1 MRFRYSL
8 ASTLLVLIPGL
19 VGSAAAVAQEV
30 LPPEQAFPYTIE
42 ASSDQLLLNFDVQD
56 GYYLYR
62 ERFAFASQT
71 GAVTLG
77 APILPIGE
85 IHEDEFFGV
94 VETYRGQFQ
103 VRIPYRRSTEVD
115 EMDFQL
121 TAQGCADI
129 GLCYPPQR
137 WTSNV
142 SLPEGDGGRESLFSS
157 LFSGTSD
164 SELLPADEAFILDG
178 RVDGA
183 NQITLSWRIE
193 PGYYLYRD
201 KFAFN
206 TDSAIQLG
214 AARIPAGEPHYD
226 VYFGDVEVFHNYV
239 EAELPFSRATP
250 DAIEVVIDATLQG
263 CKADS
268 ICYPVI
274 AQSVALDLPASGTFA
289 GAVDGT
295 GSAFISEQD
304 RLASLVL
311 YNSWWLVLGTFYGL
325 GLLLA
330 FTPCVLPMV
339 PILSGI
345 IAGQGDDVTTGRGFA
360 LSLSYVMG
368 MAVTYTIGGALAA
381 TAGSQLQAAFQEP
394 WLLTL
399 FAALFVGLALSMFG
413 MFELQMPS
421 AIQTRLANMSNNQRT
436 GTFVGTAII
445 GALSALIVTACVAPP
460 LVATLAVIGQSG
472 DVVRGAGALFALSL
486 GMGSPLLLVGASA
499 GKLLPKAGA
508 WMDTVKASFGVM
520 MLGLAIW
527 LMERVLPGSLTLL
540 LWALLVFLTGV
551 FLGAFEPLPETAPAI
566 RRLGKGLGVMAC
578 IYGALML
585 VGVTLGGDDP
595 LEPIPRGSLLA
606 GSSQDLSTGHLAFEP
621 VESVAELQVAL
632 TEARAAGAPVLFD
645 FSADWC
651 VSCREMEKYT
661 FPDAAVI
668 AALEPFVLLQA
679 DVTDNDADDKELL
692 QYFGSFGPPTIA
704 FFDRAGQEQPAYKL
718 VGYVRAE
725 EFATHV
731 QRLAAL

>member
-1 MRFRYSL
+1 MHYWYSL
-8 ASTLLVLIPGL
+8 AAKLLLLIPSLAGF
-19 VGSAAAVAQEV
+19 AVAEAQDV
-30 LPPEQAFPYTIE
+30 LPPEEAFPYTIE
-42 ASSDQLLLNFDVQD
+42 ASSDQLLLKFEVQD

-62 ERFAFASQT
+62 ERFDFASQT
-71 GAVTLG
+71 AAVTLG
-77 APILPIGE
+77 TPVLPTGE

-94 VETYRGQFQ
+94 VETYRDQFE
-103 VRIPYRRSTEVD
+103 VRIPYWRSTETD
-115 EMDFQL
+115 ELEFQL

-142 SLPEGDGGRESLFSS
+142 SLPKGSS
-157 LFSGTSD
+157 LFFGTSD
-164 SELLPADEAFILDG
+164 SGLLPADEAFVLDG

-193 PGYYLYRD
+193 PGYYLYSE

-206 TDSAIQLG
+206 TGSEIQLG

-226 VYFGDVEVFHNYV
+226 EYFGDVEVFYNYV
-239 EAELPFSRATP
+239 EAELPFSRASP
-250 DAIEVVIDATLQG
+250 DAIEVVIDAALQG
-263 CKADS
+263 CKVDS
-268 ICYPVI
+268 VCYPVI
-274 AQSVALDLPASGTFA
+274 AQSIVLDLPASGTFA
-289 GAVDGT
+289 AAVDDT
-295 GSAFISEQD
+295 VLFVSEQD
-304 RLASLVL
+304 RLAMLVL
-311 YNSWWLVLGTFYGL
+311 NSSWWLVLGTFYGL

-345 IAGQGDDVTTGRGFA
+345 IAGQGDNVTAGRGFA
-360 LSLSYVMG
+360 LSLAYVMG

-381 TAGSQLQAAFQEP
+381 SAGSQLQAAFQEP
-394 WLLTL
+394 WLIAL
-399 FAALFVGLALSMFG
+399 FAALFVGMALSMFG
-413 MFELQMPS
+413 MFELQMP
-421 AIQTRLANMSNNQRT
+421 AAVQTRLANLSNNQRT

-472 DVVRGAGALFALSL
+472 DVVRGAGALFALSM
-486 GMGSPLLLVGASA
+486 GMGSPLLLLGASA

-520 MLGLAIW
+520 MLGMAIW
-527 LMERVLPGSLTLL
+527 MMERVLPGSITLL

-566 RRLGKGLGVMAC
+566 RRLGKGIGVMAC

-606 GSSQDLSTGHLAFEP
+606 GSAQGLSTGHLAFEP
-621 VESVAELQVAL
+621 VESVTELQVAL
-632 TEARAAGAPVLFD
+632 TSARAAGTPVLFD

-651 VSCREMEKYT
+651 VSCKEMEKYT
-661 FPDAAVI
+661 FSDADVI

-692 QYFGSFGPPTIA
+692 KYFGSFGPPTIA
-704 FFDRAGQEQPAYKL
+704 FFDSAGQEQPAYKL

-731 QRLAAL
+731 RRLAAL

>member
-1 MRFRYSL
+1 MHYWYSL
-8 ASTLLVLIPGL
+8 AAKLLLLIPSLAGF
-19 VGSAAAVAQEV
+19 AVAEAQDV
-30 LPPEQAFPYTIE
+30 LPPEEAFPYTIE
-42 ASSDQLLLNFDVQD
+42 ASSDQLLLKFEVQD

-62 ERFAFASQT
+62 ERFDFASQT
-71 GAVTLG
+71 AAVTLG
-77 APILPIGE
+77 AAVLPSGE

-94 VETYRGQFQ
+94 VETYRGQFE
-103 VRIPYRRSTEVD
+103 VSIPYWRSTETD
-115 EMDFQL
+115 ELDFQL

-142 SLPEGDGGRESLFSS
+142 SLPKGSS
-157 LFSGTSD
+157 LFFGTSD
-164 SELLPADEAFILDG
+164 SGLLPADEAFVLDG

-193 PGYYLYRD
+193 PGYYLYSE
-201 KFAFN
+201 KFAFS
-206 TDSAIQLG
+206 TGSEIQLG

-226 VYFGDVEVFHNYV
+226 EYFGDVEVFYNYV
-239 EAELPFSRATP
+239 EAELPFSRASP

-263 CKADS
+263 CKIDS
-268 ICYPVI
+268 VCYPVI
-274 AQSVALDLPASGTFA
+274 AQSIVLNLPASGTFA
-289 GAVDGT
+289 AAVDDT
-295 GSAFISEQD
+295 GSVFISEQD

-311 YNSWWLVLGTFYGL
+311 NSSWWLVLGTFYGL

-345 IAGQGDDVTTGRGFA
+345 IAGQGDNVTAGRGFA
-360 LSLSYVMG
+360 LSLAYVMG

-381 TAGSQLQAAFQEP
+381 SAGSQLQAAFQEP

-399 FAALFVGLALSMFG
+399 FSALFVGLALSMFG
-413 MFELQMPS
+413 MFELQMP
-421 AIQTRLANMSNNQRT
+421 AAVQTRLANLSNNQRT

-520 MLGLAIW
+520 MLGMAIW
-527 LMERVLPGSLTLL
+527 MMERVLPGSITLL

-566 RRLGKGLGVMAC
+566 RRLGKGIGVMAC

-606 GSSQDLSTGHLAFEP
+606 GSAQGLSTGHLAFEP

-632 TEARAAGAPVLFD
+632 TSARAAGTPVLFD

-651 VSCREMEKYT
+651 VSCKEMEKYT
-661 FPDAAVI
+661 FSDADVI

-692 QYFGSFGPPTIA
+692 KYFGSFGPPTIA
-704 FFDRAGQEQPAYKL
+704 FFDNAGREQPAYKL

-731 QRLAAL
+731 RRLAAL

>member
-1 MRFRYSL
+1 MHYWYSL
-8 ASTLLVLIPGL
+8 VAKLLLLIPSLAGF
-19 VGSAAAVAQEV
+19 AVTEAQEV
-30 LPPEQAFPYTIE
+30 LPPEEAFPYSIE
-42 ASSDQLLLNFDVQD
+42 ASADELLLKFDVQD

-62 ERFAFASQT
+62 KQFAFASQT
-71 GAVTLG
+71 DAVTLG
-77 APILPIGE
+77 TPVLPIGD

-94 VETYRGQFQ
+94 VETYRDQFE
-103 VRIPYRRSTEVD
+103 VRIPYWRSTETD

-142 SLPEGDGGRESLFSS
+142 SLPKGSS

-164 SELLPADEAFILDG
+164 SELLPADEAFVLDG

-193 PGYYLYRD
+193 PGYYLYSE
-201 KFAFN
+201 KFAFS
-206 TDSAIQLG
+206 TGSEIQLG
-214 AARIPAGEPHYD
+214 TARIPAGEPHSD
-226 VYFGDVEVFHNYV
+226 EYFGDVEVFYNYV
-239 EAELPFSRATP
+239 EAELPFSRASP

-263 CKADS
+263 CKVDS
-268 ICYPVI
+268 VCYPVI
-274 AQSVALDLPASGTFA
+274 AQSIVLDLPASGTFA
-289 GAVDGT
+289 AAVDDT
-295 GSAFISEQD
+295 VLFVSEQD
-304 RLASLVL
+304 RLAMLVL
-311 YNSWWLVLGTFYGL
+311 NSSWWLVLGTFYGL

-345 IAGQGDDVTTGRGFA
+345 IAGQGDNVTAGRGFA

-381 TAGSQLQAAFQEP
+381 SAGSQLQAAFQEP

-399 FAALFVGLALSMFG
+399 FAALFVGMALSMFG
-413 MFELQMPS
+413 MFELQMP
-421 AIQTRLANMSNNQRT
+421 AAVQTRLANLSNNQRT

-486 GMGSPLLLVGASA
+486 GMGSPLLVFGASA

-520 MLGLAIW
+520 MLGMAIW
-527 LMERVLPGSLTLL
+527 MMERVLPGSITLL

-566 RRLGKGLGVMAC
+566 RRLGKGIGVMAC

-595 LEPIPRGSLLA
+595 LEPIPRGILLA
-606 GSSQDLSTGHLAFEP
+606 GSAQGLSTGHLAFEP

-632 TEARAAGAPVLFD
+632 TSARAAGSPVLFD

-651 VSCREMEKYT
+651 VSCKEMEKYT
-661 FPDAAVI
+661 FPDADVI

-692 QYFGSFGPPTIA
+692 KYFGSFGPPTIA
-704 FFDRAGQEQPAYKL
+704 FFDSAGQEQPAYKL

-731 QRLAAL
+731 RRLAAL

>member
-1 MRFRYSL
+1 MHYWYSL
-8 ASTLLVLIPGL
+8 VAKLLLLIPSLAGF
-19 VGSAAAVAQEV
+19 AVTEAQEV
-30 LPPEQAFPYTIE
+30 LPPEEAFPYSIE
-42 ASSDQLLLNFDVQD
+42 ASADELLLKFDVQD

-62 ERFAFASQT
+62 KQFAFASQT
-71 GAVTLG
+71 DAVTLG
-77 APILPIGE
+77 TPVLPIGD

-94 VETYRGQFQ
+94 VETYRDQFE
-103 VRIPYRRSTEVD
+103 VRIPYWRSTETD

-142 SLPEGDGGRESLFSS
+142 SLPKGSS

-164 SELLPADEAFILDG
+164 SELLPADEAFVLDG

-193 PGYYLYRD
+193 PGYYLYSE
-201 KFAFN
+201 KFAFS
-206 TDSAIQLG
+206 TGSEIQLG
-214 AARIPAGEPHYD
+214 TARIPAGEPHSD
-226 VYFGDVEVFHNYV
+226 EYFGDVEVFYNYV
-239 EAELPFSRATP
+239 EAELPFSRASP

-263 CKADS
+263 CKVDS
-268 ICYPVI
+268 VCYPVI
-274 AQSVALDLPASGTFA
+274 AQSIVLDLPASGTFA
-289 GAVDGT
+289 AAVDDT
-295 GSAFISEQD
+295 VLFVSEQD
-304 RLASLVL
+304 RLAMLVL
-311 YNSWWLVLGTFYGL
+311 NSSWWLVLGTFYGL

-345 IAGQGDDVTTGRGFA
+345 IAGQGDNVTAGRGFA

-381 TAGSQLQAAFQEP
+381 SAGSQLQAAFQEP

-399 FAALFVGLALSMFG
+399 FAALFVGMALSMFG
-413 MFELQMPS
+413 MFELQMP
-421 AIQTRLANMSNNQRT
+421 AAVQTRLANLSNNQRT

-486 GMGSPLLLVGASA
+486 GMGSPLLVFGASA

-520 MLGLAIW
+520 MLGMAIW
-527 LMERVLPGSLTLL
+527 MMERVLPGSITLL

-566 RRLGKGLGVMAC
+566 RRLGKGIGVMAC

-606 GSSQDLSTGHLAFEP
+606 GSAQGLSTGHLAFEP

-632 TEARAAGAPVLFD
+632 TSARAAGSPVLFD

-651 VSCREMEKYT
+651 VSCKEMEKYT
-661 FPDAAVI
+661 FPDADVI

-692 QYFGSFGPPTIA
+692 KYFGSFGPPTIA
-704 FFDRAGQEQPAYKL
+704 FFDSAGQEQPAYKL

-731 QRLAAL
+731 RRLAAL

>member
-1 MRFRYSL
+1 
-8 ASTLLVLIPGL
+8 
-19 VGSAAAVAQEV
+19 
-30 LPPEQAFPYTIE
+30 
-42 ASSDQLLLNFDVQD
+42 
-56 GYYLYR
+56 
-62 ERFAFASQT
+62 
-71 GAVTLG
+71 
-77 APILPIGE
+77 
-85 IHEDEFFGV
+85 
-94 VETYRGQFQ
+94 
-103 VRIPYRRSTEVD
+103 
-115 EMDFQL
+115 
-121 TAQGCADI
+121 
-129 GLCYPPQR
+129 
-137 WTSNV
+137 
-142 SLPEGDGGRESLFSS
+142 
-157 LFSGTSD
+157 
-164 SELLPADEAFILDG
+164 ADEAFVLDG

-193 PGYYLYRD
+193 PGYYLYSE
-201 KFAFN
+201 KFAFS
-206 TDSAIQLG
+206 TGSEIQLG

-226 VYFGDVEVFHNYV
+226 EYFGDVEVFYNYV
-239 EAELPFSRATP
+239 EAELPFSRASP

-263 CKADS
+263 CKIDS
-268 ICYPVI
+268 VCYPVI
-274 AQSVALDLPASGTFA
+274 AQSIVLNLPGSGTFA
-289 GAVDGT
+289 AAVDDT
-295 GSAFISEQD
+295 GSVFISEQD

-311 YNSWWLVLGTFYGL
+311 NSSWWLVLGTFYGL

-345 IAGQGDDVTTGRGFA
+345 IAGQGDNVTAGRGFA
-360 LSLSYVMG
+360 LSLAYVMG

-381 TAGSQLQAAFQEP
+381 SAGSQLQAAFQEP

-413 MFELQMPS
+413 MFELQMP
-421 AIQTRLANMSNNQRT
+421 AAVQTRLANLSNNQRT

-520 MLGLAIW
+520 MLGMAIW
-527 LMERVLPGSLTLL
+527 MMERVLPGSITLL

-566 RRLGKGLGVMAC
+566 RRLGKGIGVMAC

-606 GSSQDLSTGHLAFEP
+606 GSAQGLSTGHLAFEP

-632 TEARAAGAPVLFD
+632 TSARAAGTPVLFD

-651 VSCREMEKYT
+651 VSCKEMEKYT
-661 FPDAAVI
+661 FSDTDVI

-692 QYFGSFGPPTIA
+692 KYFGSFGPPTIA
-704 FFDRAGQEQPAYKL
+704 FFDSAGQEQPAYEL
-718 VGYVRAE
+718 IGYVRAE

-731 QRLAAL
+731 RRLAAL

>member
-1 MRFRYSL
+1 MHYWYSL
-8 ASTLLVLIPGL
+8 AAKLLLLIPSLAGFA
-19 VGSAAAVAQEV
+19 VAAAQDV
-30 LPPEQAFPYTIE
+30 LPPEEAFPYTIE
-42 ASSDQLLLNFDVQD
+42 ASSDQLLLKFEVQD

-62 ERFAFASQT
+62 ERFDFASQT
-71 GAVTLG
+71 AAVTLG
-77 APILPIGE
+77 AAVLPSGE

-94 VETYRGQFQ
+94 VETYRGQFE
-103 VRIPYRRSTEVD
+103 VSIPYWRSTETD
-115 EMDFQL
+115 ELEFQL

-142 SLPEGDGGRESLFSS
+142 SLPKGSS
-157 LFSGTSD
+157 LFFGTSD
-164 SELLPADEAFILDG
+164 SGLLPADEAFVLDG

-193 PGYYLYRD
+193 PGYYLYSE

-206 TDSAIQLG
+206 TGSEIQLG

-226 VYFGDVEVFHNYV
+226 EYFGDVEVFYNYV
-239 EAELPFSRATP
+239 EAELPFSRASP

-263 CKADS
+263 CKVDS
-268 ICYPVI
+268 VCYPVI
-274 AQSVALDLPASGTFA
+274 AQSIVLDLPASGTFA
-289 GAVDGT
+289 AAVDDT
-295 GSAFISEQD
+295 VLFVSEQD
-304 RLASLVL
+304 RLAMLVL
-311 YNSWWLVLGTFYGL
+311 NSSWWLVLGTFYGL

-345 IAGQGDDVTTGRGFA
+345 IAGQGDNVTAGRGFA
-360 LSLSYVMG
+360 LSLAYVMG

-381 TAGSQLQAAFQEP
+381 SAGSQLQAAFQEP
-394 WLLTL
+394 WLIAL
-399 FAALFVGLALSMFG
+399 FAALFVGMALSMFG
-413 MFELQMPS
+413 MFELQMP
-421 AIQTRLANMSNNQRT
+421 AAVQTRLANLSNNQRT

-472 DVVRGAGALFALSL
+472 DVVRGAGALFALSM
-486 GMGSPLLLVGASA
+486 GMGSPLLLLGASA

-520 MLGLAIW
+520 MLGMAIW
-527 LMERVLPGSLTLL
+527 MMERVLPGSITLL

-566 RRLGKGLGVMAC
+566 RRLGKGIGVMAC

-606 GSSQDLSTGHLAFEP
+606 GSAQGLSTGHLAFEP
-621 VESVAELQVAL
+621 VESVTELQVAL
-632 TEARAAGAPVLFD
+632 TSARAAGTPVLFD

-651 VSCREMEKYT
+651 VSCKEMEKYT
-661 FPDAAVI
+661 FSDADVI

-692 QYFGSFGPPTIA
+692 KYFGSFGPPTIA
-704 FFDRAGQEQPAYKL
+704 FFDSAGQEQPAYKL

-731 QRLAAL
+731 RRLAAL

>member
-1 MRFRYSL
+1 MRFWSSL
-8 ASTLLVLIPGL
+8 ATKLIILPIGF
-19 VGSAAAVAQEV
+19 AAGTVATAQEV

-42 ASSDQLLLNFDVQD
+42 ASADDIILTFEVQD

-62 ERFAFASQT
+62 ERFDFASQT
-71 GAVTLG
+71 DTVGLG
-77 APILPIGE
+77 SPVFPPGE

-103 VRIPYRRSTEVD
+103 VSLPYQTSTPVD
-115 EMDFQL
+115 EMEFQL

-137 WTSNV
+137 WLSNI
-142 SLPEGDGGRESLFSS
+142 SLPEGGG
-157 LFSGTSD
+157 GATSPTNTFFTATD
-164 SELLPADEAFILDG
+164 PSEILPPDEAFVIDG

-183 NQITLSWRIE
+183 NQITLSWQIE
-193 PGYYLYRD
+193 PGYYLYSD
-201 KFAFN
+201 KFTFS
-206 TDSAIQLG
+206 TDSEIQLG
-214 AARIPAGEPHYD
+214 TARMPAGEPHND
-226 VYFGDVEVFHNYV
+226 EHFGDVEVFYNYV
-239 EAELPFSRATP
+239 EAEIPFSRATP
-250 DAIEVVIDATLQG
+250 DALDVVIEASFQG
-263 CKADS
+263 CKVDS

-274 AQSVALDLPASGTFA
+274 VQSVELDVPASSSFA
-289 GAVDGT
+289 AAVDDT
-295 GSAFISEQD
+295 PFVSEQD

-311 YNSWWLVLGTFYGL
+311 NSSWWLVLGTFYGL

-345 IAGQGDDVTTGRGFA
+345 IAGQGDNVSARRGFA

-381 TAGSQLQAAFQEP
+381 SAGSQLQAAFQEP

-399 FAALFVGLALSMFG
+399 FAALFVGMALSMFG

-421 AIQTRLANMSNNQRT
+421 AIQTRLSNLSNNQRT

-499 GKLLPKAGA
+499 GKLLPKAGS
-508 WMDTVKASFGVM
+508 WMNTVKAGFGVM

-527 LMERVLPGSLTLL
+527 MMERVLPGSITLL

-551 FLGAFEPLPETAPAI
+551 FLGALEPLPTPASPI
-566 RRLGKGLGVMAC
+566 SRLSKGLGVLAC
-578 IYGALML
+578 IYGAVML
-585 VGVTLGGDDP
+585 LGVTLGGDDP

-606 GSSQDLSTGHLAFEP
+606 GSTQGLSTGHLAFEP
-621 VESVAELQVAL
+621 VESVAELEVAL
-632 TEARAAGAPVLFD
+632 ISARAAGAPVLFD
-645 FSADWC
+645 FSAEWC
-651 VSCREMEKYT
+651 VSCKEMEKYT
-661 FPDAAVI
+661 FPDAGVI

-692 QYFGSFGPPTIA
+692 QYFSSFGPPTIA
-704 FFDRAGQEQPAYKL
+704 FFDAAGQEQPAYKL
-718 VGYVRAE
+718 VGFVPPE
-725 EFATHV
+725 EFAAHV
-731 QRLAAL
+731 QLLAAL

>member
-1 MRFRYSL
+1 MHYWYSL
-8 ASTLLVLIPGL
+8 AAKLLLLIPSLAGF
-19 VGSAAAVAQEV
+19 AVAEAQDV
-30 LPPEQAFPYTIE
+30 LPPEEAFPYTIE
-42 ASSDQLLLNFDVQD
+42 ASSDQLLLKFEVQD

-62 ERFAFASQT
+62 ERFDFASQT
-71 GAVTLG
+71 AAVTLG
-77 APILPIGE
+77 AAVLPSGE

-94 VETYRGQFQ
+94 VETYRGQFE
-103 VRIPYRRSTEVD
+103 VSIPYWRSTETD
-115 EMDFQL
+115 ELEFQL

-142 SLPEGDGGRESLFSS
+142 SLPKGSS
-157 LFSGTSD
+157 LFFGTSD
-164 SELLPADEAFILDG
+164 SGLLPADEAFVLDG

-193 PGYYLYRD
+193 PGYYLYSE

-206 TDSAIQLG
+206 TGSEIQLG
-214 AARIPAGEPHYD
+214 TARIPTGEPHYD
-226 VYFGDVEVFHNYV
+226 EYFGDVEVFYNYV
-239 EAELPFSRATP
+239 EAELPFSRASP
-250 DAIEVVIDATLQG
+250 DAIEVVIDAALQG
-263 CKADS
+263 CKVDS
-268 ICYPVI
+268 VCYPVI
-274 AQSVALDLPASGTFA
+274 AQSIVLDLPASGTFA
-289 GAVDGT
+289 AAVDDT
-295 GSAFISEQD
+295 VLFVSEQD
-304 RLASLVL
+304 RLAMLVL
-311 YNSWWLVLGTFYGL
+311 NSSWWLVLGTFYGL

-345 IAGQGDDVTTGRGFA
+345 IAGQGDNVTAGRGFA
-360 LSLSYVMG
+360 LSLAYVMG

-381 TAGSQLQAAFQEP
+381 SAGSQLQAAFQEP
-394 WLLTL
+394 WLIAL
-399 FAALFVGLALSMFG
+399 FAALFVGMALSMFG
-413 MFELQMPS
+413 MFELQMP
-421 AIQTRLANMSNNQRT
+421 AAVQTRLANLSNNQRT

-472 DVVRGAGALFALSL
+472 DVVRGAGALFALSM
-486 GMGSPLLLVGASA
+486 GMGSPLLLLGASA

-520 MLGLAIW
+520 MLGMAIW
-527 LMERVLPGSLTLL
+527 MMERVLPGSITLL

-566 RRLGKGLGVMAC
+566 RRLGKGIGVMAC

-606 GSSQDLSTGHLAFEP
+606 GSAQGLSTGHLAFEP
-621 VESVAELQVAL
+621 VESVTELQVAL
-632 TEARAAGAPVLFD
+632 TSARAAGTPVLFD

-651 VSCREMEKYT
+651 VSCKEMEKYT
-661 FPDAAVI
+661 FSDADVI

-692 QYFGSFGPPTIA
+692 KYFGSFGPPTIA
-704 FFDRAGQEQPAYKL
+704 FFDSAGQEQPAYKL

-731 QRLAAL
+731 RRLAAL

>member
-1 MRFRYSL
+1 MRYWYSL
-8 ASTLLVLIPGL
+8 AAKLLVLIPSLAGYAL
-19 VGSAAAVAQEV
+19 AESQEV
-30 LPPEQAFPYTIE
+30 LPPEEAFPYTIE
-42 ASSDQLLLNFDVQD
+42 ASSDQLLLKFEVQD

-62 ERFAFASQT
+62 ERFDFASQT
-71 GAVTLG
+71 AAVTLG
-77 APILPIGE
+77 AAVLPSGE

-94 VETYRGQFQ
+94 VETYRGQFE
-103 VRIPYRRSTEVD
+103 VSIPYWRSTETD
-115 EMDFQL
+115 ELDFQL

-142 SLPEGDGGRESLFSS
+142 SLPKGRSLF
-157 LFSGTSD
+157 FGTSD
-164 SELLPADEAFILDG
+164 SGLLPADEAFVLDG

-193 PGYYLYRD
+193 PGYYLYSE

-206 TDSAIQLG
+206 TGSEIQLG

-226 VYFGDVEVFHNYV
+226 EYFGDVEVFYNYV
-239 EAELPFSRATP
+239 EAELPFSRASP

-263 CKADS
+263 CKVDS
-268 ICYPVI
+268 VCYPVI
-274 AQSVALDLPASGTFA
+274 AQSIVLDLPASGTFA
-289 GAVDGT
+289 AAVDDT
-295 GSAFISEQD
+295 VLFVSEQD
-304 RLASLVL
+304 RLAMLVL
-311 YNSWWLVLGTFYGL
+311 NSSWWLVLGTFYGL

-345 IAGQGDDVTTGRGFA
+345 IAGQGDNVTAGRGFA
-360 LSLSYVMG
+360 LSLAYVMG

-381 TAGSQLQAAFQEP
+381 SAGSQLQAAFQEP
-394 WLLTL
+394 WLIAL
-399 FAALFVGLALSMFG
+399 FAALFVGMALSMFG
-413 MFELQMPS
+413 MFELQMP
-421 AIQTRLANMSNNQRT
+421 AAVQTRLANLSNNQRT

-520 MLGLAIW
+520 MLGMAIW
-527 LMERVLPGSLTLL
+527 MMERVLPGSITLL

-566 RRLGKGLGVMAC
+566 RRLGKGIGVMAC

-606 GSSQDLSTGHLAFEP
+606 GSAQGLSTGHLAFEP

-632 TEARAAGAPVLFD
+632 TSARAAGTPVLFD

-651 VSCREMEKYT
+651 VSCKEMEKYT
-661 FPDAAVI
+661 FSDADVI

-692 QYFGSFGPPTIA
+692 KYFGSFGPPTIA
-704 FFDRAGQEQPAYKL
+704 FFDSAGQEQPAYKL

-731 QRLAAL
+731 RRLAAL

>member
-1 MRFRYSL
+1 MHYWYSL
-8 ASTLLVLIPGL
+8 AAKLLLLIPSLAGF
-19 VGSAAAVAQEV
+19 AVAEAQDV
-30 LPPEQAFPYTIE
+30 LPPEEAFPYTIE
-42 ASSDQLLLNFDVQD
+42 ASSDQLLLKFEVQD

-62 ERFAFASQT
+62 ERFDFASQT
-71 GAVTLG
+71 AAVTLG
-77 APILPIGE
+77 AAVLPSGE

-94 VETYRGQFQ
+94 VETYRGQFE
-103 VRIPYRRSTEVD
+103 VSIPYWRSTETD
-115 EMDFQL
+115 ELDFQL

-142 SLPEGDGGRESLFSS
+142 SLPKGSS
-157 LFSGTSD
+157 LFFGTSD
-164 SELLPADEAFILDG
+164 SGLLPADEAFVLDG

-193 PGYYLYRD
+193 PGYYLYSE
-201 KFAFN
+201 KFAFS
-206 TDSAIQLG
+206 TGSEIQLG

-226 VYFGDVEVFHNYV
+226 EYFGDVEVFYNYV
-239 EAELPFSRATP
+239 EAELPFSRASP
-250 DAIEVVIDATLQG
+250 DAIEIVIDATLQG
-263 CKADS
+263 CKIDS
-268 ICYPVI
+268 VCYPVI
-274 AQSVALDLPASGTFA
+274 AQSIVLNLPASGTFA
-289 GAVDGT
+289 AAVDDT
-295 GSAFISEQD
+295 GSVFISEQD

-311 YNSWWLVLGTFYGL
+311 NSSWWLVLGTFYGL

-345 IAGQGDDVTTGRGFA
+345 IAGQGDNVTAGRGFA
-360 LSLSYVMG
+360 LSLAYVMG

-381 TAGSQLQAAFQEP
+381 SAGSQLQAAFQEP

-399 FAALFVGLALSMFG
+399 FSALFVGLALSMFG
-413 MFELQMPS
+413 MFELQMP
-421 AIQTRLANMSNNQRT
+421 AAVQTRLANLSNNQRT

-520 MLGLAIW
+520 MLGMAIW
-527 LMERVLPGSLTLL
+527 MMERVLPGSITLL

-566 RRLGKGLGVMAC
+566 RRLGKGIGVMAC

-606 GSSQDLSTGHLAFEP
+606 GSAQGLSTGHLAFEP

-632 TEARAAGAPVLFD
+632 TSARAAGTPVLFD

-651 VSCREMEKYT
+651 VSCKEMEKYT
-661 FPDAAVI
+661 FSDADVI

-692 QYFGSFGPPTIA
+692 KYFGSFGPPTIA
-704 FFDRAGQEQPAYKL
+704 FFDNAGREQPAYKL

-731 QRLAAL
+731 RRLAAL

>member
-1 MRFRYSL
+1 MHYWYSL
-8 ASTLLVLIPGL
+8 AAKLLLLIPSLAGFT
-19 VGSAAAVAQEV
+19 VAEAQDV
-30 LPPEQAFPYTIE
+30 LPPEEAFPYTIE
-42 ASSDQLLLNFDVQD
+42 ASSDQLLLKFEVQD

-62 ERFAFASQT
+62 ERFDFASQT
-71 GAVTLG
+71 AAVTLG
-77 APILPIGE
+77 AAVLPSGE

-94 VETYRGQFQ
+94 VETYRGQFE
-103 VRIPYRRSTEVD
+103 VSIPYWRSTETD
-115 EMDFQL
+115 ELDFQL

-137 WTSNV
+137 WNSNV
-142 SLPEGDGGRESLFSS
+142 SLPKGSS
-157 LFSGTSD
+157 LFFGTSD
-164 SELLPADEAFILDG
+164 SGLLPADAAFVLDG

-183 NQITLSWRIE
+183 NLITLSWRIE
-193 PGYYLYRD
+193 PGYYLYSE
-201 KFAFN
+201 KFAFS
-206 TDSAIQLG
+206 TGSAIQLG
-214 AARIPAGEPHYD
+214 TARIPAGEPHYD
-226 VYFGDVEVFHNYV
+226 EYFGDVEVFYNYV
-239 EAELPFSRATP
+239 EAELPFSRASP
-250 DAIEVVIDATLQG
+250 NAIEVVIDATLQG
-263 CKADS
+263 CKVDS
-268 ICYPVI
+268 VCYPVI
-274 AQSVALDLPASGTFA
+274 AQSIVLDLPASGTFA
-289 GAVDGT
+289 AAVDDT
-295 GSAFISEQD
+295 GSVFISEQD

-311 YNSWWLVLGTFYGL
+311 NSSWWLVLGTFYGL

-345 IAGQGDDVTTGRGFA
+345 IAGQGDNVTAGRGFA

-381 TAGSQLQAAFQEP
+381 SAGSQLQAAFQEP

-413 MFELQMPS
+413 MFELQMP
-421 AIQTRLANMSNNQRT
+421 AAVQTRLANLSNNQRT

-520 MLGLAIW
+520 MLGMAIW
-527 LMERVLPGSLTLL
+527 MMERVLPGSITLL

-566 RRLGKGLGVMAC
+566 RRLGKGIGVMAC
-578 IYGALML
+578 IYGGLML

-606 GSSQDLSTGHLAFEP
+606 GSTQGLSTGHLAFEP

-632 TEARAAGAPVLFD
+632 TSARAAGAPVLFD

-651 VSCREMEKYT
+651 VACKEMEKYT
-661 FPDAAVI
+661 FSDADVI
-668 AALEPFVLLQA
+668 ATLEPFVLLQA

-692 QYFGSFGPPTIA
+692 KYFGSFGPPTIA
-704 FFDRAGQEQPAYKL
+704 FFDSAGQEQPAYKL

-731 QRLAAL
+731 RRLAAL

>member
-250 DAIEVVIDATLQG
+250 DAIEVVIDATLQ
-263 CKADS
+263 
-268 ICYPVI
+268 
-274 AQSVALDLPASGTFA
+274 PAPRRRCGWA
-289 GAVDGT
+289 RPEARRRR
-295 GSAFISEQD
+295 IH
-304 RLASLVL
+304 
-311 YNSWWLVLGTFYGL
+311 
-325 GLLLA
+325 
-330 FTPCVLPMV
+330 P
-339 PILSGI
+339 
-345 IAGQGDDVTTGRGFA
+345 
-360 LSLSYVMG
+360 
-368 MAVTYTIGGALAA
+368 A
-381 TAGSQLQAAFQEP
+381 TH
-394 WLLTL
+394 
-399 FAALFVGLALSMFG
+399 
-413 MFELQMPS
+413 
-421 AIQTRLANMSNNQRT
+421 
-436 GTFVGTAII
+436 
-445 GALSALIVTACVAPP
+445 
-460 LVATLAVIGQSG
+460 
-472 DVVRGAGALFALSL
+472 
-486 GMGSPLLLVGASA
+486 
-499 GKLLPKAGA
+499 
-508 WMDTVKASFGVM
+508 
-520 MLGLAIW
+520 
-527 LMERVLPGSLTLL
+527 
-540 LWALLVFLTGV
+540 
-551 FLGAFEPLPETAPAI
+551 
-566 RRLGKGLGVMAC
+566 
-578 IYGALML
+578 
-585 VGVTLGGDDP
+585 
-595 LEPIPRGSLLA
+595 RGSL
-606 GSSQDLSTGHLAFEP
+606 S
-621 VESVAELQVAL
+621 
-632 TEARAAGAPVLFD
+632 
-645 FSADWC
+645 
-651 VSCREMEKYT
+651 
-661 FPDAAVI
+661 
-668 AALEPFVLLQA
+668 
-679 DVTDNDADDKELL
+679 
-692 QYFGSFGPPTIA
+692 
-704 FFDRAGQEQPAYKL
+704 
-718 VGYVRAE
+718 
-725 EFATHV
+725 
-731 QRLAAL
+731 

>member
-1 MRFRYSL
+1 MHYWYSL
-8 ASTLLVLIPGL
+8 AAKLLLLIPSLAGF
-19 VGSAAAVAQEV
+19 AVAEAQDV
-30 LPPEQAFPYTIE
+30 LPPEEAFPYTIE
-42 ASSDQLLLNFDVQD
+42 ASSDQLLLKFEVQD

-62 ERFAFASQT
+62 ERFDFASQT
-71 GAVTLG
+71 AAVTLG
-77 APILPIGE
+77 AAVLPSGE

-94 VETYRGQFQ
+94 VETYRGQFE
-103 VRIPYRRSTEVD
+103 VSIPYWRSTETD
-115 EMDFQL
+115 ELDFQL

-142 SLPEGDGGRESLFSS
+142 SLPKGSS
-157 LFSGTSD
+157 LFFGTSD
-164 SELLPADEAFILDG
+164 SGLLPADEAFVLDG

-193 PGYYLYRD
+193 PGYYLYSE

-206 TDSAIQLG
+206 TGSEIQLG

-226 VYFGDVEVFHNYV
+226 EYFGDVEVFYNYV
-239 EAELPFSRATP
+239 EAELPFSRASP

-263 CKADS
+263 CKVDS
-268 ICYPVI
+268 VCYPVI
-274 AQSVALDLPASGTFA
+274 AQSIVLDLPASGTFA
-289 GAVDGT
+289 AAVDDT
-295 GSAFISEQD
+295 VLFVSEQD
-304 RLASLVL
+304 RLAMLVL
-311 YNSWWLVLGTFYGL
+311 NSSWWLVLGTFYGL

-345 IAGQGDDVTTGRGFA
+345 IAGQGDNVTAGRGFA
-360 LSLSYVMG
+360 LSLAYVMG

-381 TAGSQLQAAFQEP
+381 SAGSQLQAAFQEP
-394 WLLTL
+394 WLIAL
-399 FAALFVGLALSMFG
+399 FAALFVGMALSMFG
-413 MFELQMPS
+413 MFELQMP
-421 AIQTRLANMSNNQRT
+421 AAVQTRLANLSNNQRT

-472 DVVRGAGALFALSL
+472 DVVRGAGALFALSM
-486 GMGSPLLLVGASA
+486 GMGSPLLLLGASA

-520 MLGLAIW
+520 MLGMAIW
-527 LMERVLPGSLTLL
+527 MMERVLPGSITLL

-566 RRLGKGLGVMAC
+566 RRLGKGIGVMAC

-606 GSSQDLSTGHLAFEP
+606 GSAQGLSTGHLAFEP

-632 TEARAAGAPVLFD
+632 TSARAAGTPVLFD

-651 VSCREMEKYT
+651 VSCKEMEKYT
-661 FPDAAVI
+661 FSDADVI

-692 QYFGSFGPPTIA
+692 KYFGSFGPPTIA
-704 FFDRAGQEQPAYKL
+704 FFDSAGQEQPAYKL

-731 QRLAAL
+731 RRLAAL

>member
-1 MRFRYSL
+1 MHYWYGLAAKLLLLIPSL
-8 ASTLLVLIPGL
+8 AGF
-19 VGSAAAVAQEV
+19 AVAEAQDV
-30 LPPEQAFPYTIE
+30 LPPEEAFPYTIE
-42 ASSDQLLLNFDVQD
+42 ASSDQLLLKFEVQD

-62 ERFAFASQT
+62 ERFDFASQT
-71 GAVTLG
+71 AAVTLG
-77 APILPIGE
+77 AAVLPNGE

-94 VETYRGQFQ
+94 VETYRGQFE
-103 VRIPYRRSTEVD
+103 VRIPYWRSTETD
-115 EMDFQL
+115 ELDFQL

-137 WTSNV
+137 WNSNV
-142 SLPEGDGGRESLFSS
+142 SLPKGSS
-157 LFSGTSD
+157 LFFGTSD
-164 SELLPADEAFILDG
+164 SGLLPADEAFVLDS

-183 NQITLSWRIE
+183 NRITLSWRIE
-193 PGYYLYRD
+193 PGYYLYSD
-201 KFAFN
+201 KFAFS

-214 AARIPAGEPHYD
+214 AARIPTGEPHYD
-226 VYFGDVEVFHNYV
+226 EFFGDVGVFYNYV

-263 CKADS
+263 CKDDS
-268 ICYPVI
+268 ICYPI
-274 AQSVALDLPASGTFA
+274 IPQSVTLDLPASGTFA
-289 GAVDGT
+289 GVVEDPG
-295 GSAFISEQD
+295 FISEQD

-311 YNSWWLVLGTFYGL
+311 NSSWWLVLGTFYGL

-345 IAGQGDDVTTGRGFA
+345 IAGQGDNVTTGRGFA

-399 FAALFVGLALSMFG
+399 FAALFVGMALSMFG
-413 MFELQMPS
+413 MFELQMPT
-421 AIQTRLANMSNNQRT
+421 AVQTRLANLSNNQRT
-436 GTFVGTAII
+436 GTFIGTAII

-472 DVVRGAGALFALSL
+472 DVARGAGALFALSL

-499 GKLLPKAGA
+499 GKLLPKAGS

-527 LMERVLPGSLTLL
+527 MMERVLPGSITLL

-551 FLGAFEPLPETAPAI
+551 FLGAFEPLPETAPAV
-566 RRLGKGLGVMAC
+566 RRLGKGLGIMAC
-578 IYGALML
+578 IYGGLML

-595 LEPIPRGSLLA
+595 LEPIPRGSLLG
-606 GSSQDLSTGHLAFEP
+606 GSSQGLSTGHLAFEP
-621 VESVAELQVAL
+621 VESVPELLVAL
-632 TEARAAGAPVLFD
+632 ASARTAGAPVMFD

-651 VSCREMEKYT
+651 VSCKEMEKYT
-661 FPDAAVI
+661 FPDADVI

-679 DVTDNDADDKELL
+679 DVTDNDDDDKALL
-692 QYFGSFGPPTIA
+692 RYFSSFGPPTIA
-704 FFDRAGQEQPAYKL
+704 FFDSAGQEQPAYKL
-718 VGYVRAE
+718 VGYVPAE
-725 EFATHV
+725 DFAAHV
-731 QRLAAL
+731 RLLAAL

>member
-1 MRFRYSL
+1 MHYWYSL
-8 ASTLLVLIPGL
+8 AAKLLLLIPSLAGF
-19 VGSAAAVAQEV
+19 AVAEAQDV
-30 LPPEQAFPYTIE
+30 LPPEEAFPYTIE
-42 ASSDQLLLNFDVQD
+42 ASSDQLLLKFEVQD

-62 ERFAFASQT
+62 ERFDFASQT
-71 GAVTLG
+71 AAVTLG
-77 APILPIGE
+77 AAVLPSGE

-94 VETYRGQFQ
+94 VETYRGQFE
-103 VRIPYRRSTEVD
+103 VSIPYWRSTETD
-115 EMDFQL
+115 ELDFQL

-142 SLPEGDGGRESLFSS
+142 SLPKGSS
-157 LFSGTSD
+157 LFFGTSD
-164 SELLPADEAFILDG
+164 SGLLPADEAFVLDG

-193 PGYYLYRD
+193 PGYYLYSE
-201 KFAFN
+201 KFAFS
-206 TDSAIQLG
+206 TGSEIQLG

-226 VYFGDVEVFHNYV
+226 EYFGDVEVFYNYV
-239 EAELPFSRATP
+239 EAELPFSRASP
-250 DAIEVVIDATLQG
+250 DAIEVVINATLQG
-263 CKADS
+263 CKVDS
-268 ICYPVI
+268 VCYPVI
-274 AQSVALDLPASGTFA
+274 AQSIVLNLPASGTFA
-289 GAVDGT
+289 AAVDDT
-295 GSAFISEQD
+295 GSVFISEQD

-311 YNSWWLVLGTFYGL
+311 NSSWWLVLGTFYGL

-345 IAGQGDDVTTGRGFA
+345 IAGQGDNVTAGRGFA
-360 LSLSYVMG
+360 LSLAYVMG

-381 TAGSQLQAAFQEP
+381 SAGSQLQAAFQEP

-399 FAALFVGLALSMFG
+399 FSALFVGLALSMFG
-413 MFELQMPS
+413 MFELQMP
-421 AIQTRLANMSNNQRT
+421 AAVQTRLANLSNNQRT

-520 MLGLAIW
+520 MLGMAIW
-527 LMERVLPGSLTLL
+527 MMERVLPGSITLL

-566 RRLGKGLGVMAC
+566 RRLGKGIGVMAC

-606 GSSQDLSTGHLAFEP
+606 GSAQGLSTGHLAFEP

-632 TEARAAGAPVLFD
+632 TSARAAGTPVLFD

-651 VSCREMEKYT
+651 VSCKEMEKYT
-661 FPDAAVI
+661 FSDADVI

-692 QYFGSFGPPTIA
+692 KYFGSFGPPTIA
-704 FFDRAGQEQPAYKL
+704 FFDNAGREQPAYKL

-731 QRLAAL
+731 RRLAAL

>member
-1 MRFRYSL
+1 MRFWSSL
-8 ASTLLVLIPGL
+8 ATKLIILSIGF
-19 VGSAAAVAQEV
+19 VTGTVATAQDV

-42 ASSDQLLLNFDVQD
+42 ASADEFILNFEVQD

-62 ERFAFASQT
+62 ERFGFASQT
-71 GAVTLG
+71 DTVELG
-77 APILPIGE
+77 SPVFPAGE

-103 VRIPYRRSTEVD
+103 VNVPYQTSTAVD
-115 EMDFQL
+115 EMEFQL

-137 WTSNV
+137 WLSNV
-142 SLPEGDGGRESLFSS
+142 SLPEGGGGAESP
-157 LFSGTSD
+157 TSTFFTATD
-164 SELLPADEAFILDG
+164 NSEILPPDEAFVMDS

-183 NQITLSWRIE
+183 NQITLSWQIE
-193 PGYYLYRD
+193 PGYYLYGD
-201 KFAFN
+201 KFAFS
-206 TDSAIQLG
+206 TDSDIQLG
-214 AARIPAGEPHYD
+214 TARMPAGEPHND
-226 VYFGDVEVFHNYV
+226 EHFGDVEVFYNYV
-239 EAELPFSRATP
+239 EAEIPFSRATP
-250 DAIEVVIDATLQG
+250 DALEVGIEASFQG
-263 CKADS
+263 CKVDS

-274 AQSVALDLPASGTFA
+274 VQSVELDVPASSSFA
-289 GAVDGT
+289 AAVDDT
-295 GSAFISEQD
+295 PFVSEQD

-311 YNSWWLVLGTFYGL
+311 NSSWWLILGTFYGL

-345 IAGQGDDVTTGRGFA
+345 IAGQGDNVSAGRGFA

-381 TAGSQLQAAFQEP
+381 SAGSQLQAAFQEP

-399 FAALFVGLALSMFG
+399 FAALFVGMALSMFG

-421 AIQTRLANMSNNQRT
+421 AIQTRLSNISNNQRT

-499 GKLLPKAGA
+499 GKLLPKAGS
-508 WMDTVKASFGVM
+508 WMNTVKASFGVM

-527 LMERVLPGSLTLL
+527 MMERVLPGSITLL

-551 FLGAFEPLPETAPAI
+551 FLGAFEPLPAPASPVS
-566 RRLGKGLGVMAC
+566 RLSKGLGVMAC
-578 IYGALML
+578 IYGAVML
-585 VGVTLGGDDP
+585 LGVTLGGDDP

-606 GSSQDLSTGHLAFEP
+606 GSTQGLSTGHLAFEP
-621 VESVAELQVAL
+621 VESVAELEVAL
-632 TEARAAGAPVLFD
+632 SSARAAGAPVLFD
-645 FSADWC
+645 FSAEWC
-651 VSCREMEKYT
+651 VSCKEMEKYT
-661 FPDAAVI
+661 FPDAGVI

-692 QYFGSFGPPTIA
+692 QYFSSFGPPTIA
-704 FFDRAGQEQPAYKL
+704 FFDAAGQEQPAYKL
-718 VGYVRAE
+718 VGFVPPE
-725 EFATHV
+725 DFAAHV

>member
-1 MRFRYSL
+1 MHYWYSL
-8 ASTLLVLIPGL
+8 AAKLLLLIPSLAGF
-19 VGSAAAVAQEV
+19 AVAEAQDV
-30 LPPEQAFPYTIE
+30 LPPEEAFPYTIE
-42 ASSDQLLLNFDVQD
+42 ASSDQLLLKFEVQD

-62 ERFAFASQT
+62 ERFDFASQT
-71 GAVTLG
+71 AAVTLG
-77 APILPIGE
+77 AAVLPSGE

-94 VETYRGQFQ
+94 VETYRGQFE
-103 VRIPYRRSTEVD
+103 VSIPYWRSTETD
-115 EMDFQL
+115 ELDFQL

-142 SLPEGDGGRESLFSS
+142 SLPKGSS
-157 LFSGTSD
+157 LFFGTSD
-164 SELLPADEAFILDG
+164 SGLLPADEAFVLDG

-193 PGYYLYRD
+193 PGYYLYSE

-206 TDSAIQLG
+206 TGSEIQLG

-226 VYFGDVEVFHNYV
+226 EYFGDVEVFYNYV
-239 EAELPFSRATP
+239 EAELPFSRASP
-250 DAIEVVIDATLQG
+250 DAIEVVIDAALQG
-263 CKADS
+263 CKVDS
-268 ICYPVI
+268 VCYPVI
-274 AQSVALDLPASGTFA
+274 AQSIVLDLPASGTFA
-289 GAVDGT
+289 AAVDDT
-295 GSAFISEQD
+295 VLFVSEQD
-304 RLASLVL
+304 RLAMLVL
-311 YNSWWLVLGTFYGL
+311 NSSWWLVLGTFYGL

-345 IAGQGDDVTTGRGFA
+345 IAGQGDNVTAGRGFA
-360 LSLSYVMG
+360 LSLAYVMG

-381 TAGSQLQAAFQEP
+381 SAGSQLQAAFQEP
-394 WLLTL
+394 WLIAL
-399 FAALFVGLALSMFG
+399 FAALFVGMALSMFG
-413 MFELQMPS
+413 MFELQMP
-421 AIQTRLANMSNNQRT
+421 AAVQTRLANLSNNQRT

-472 DVVRGAGALFALSL
+472 DVVRGAGALFALSM
-486 GMGSPLLLVGASA
+486 GMGSPLLLLGASA

-520 MLGLAIW
+520 MLGMAIW
-527 LMERVLPGSLTLL
+527 MMERVLPGSITLL

-566 RRLGKGLGVMAC
+566 RRLGKGIGVMAC

-606 GSSQDLSTGHLAFEP
+606 GSAQGLSTGHLAFEP
-621 VESVAELQVAL
+621 VESVTELQVAL
-632 TEARAAGAPVLFD
+632 TSARAAGTPVLFD

-651 VSCREMEKYT
+651 VSCKEMEKYT
-661 FPDAAVI
+661 FSDADVI

-692 QYFGSFGPPTIA
+692 KYFGSFGPPTIA
-704 FFDRAGQEQPAYKL
+704 FFDSAGQEQPAYKL

-731 QRLAAL
+731 RRLAAL

>member
-1 MRFRYSL
+1 MRYWYNIT
-8 ASTLLVLIPGL
+8 AKLLVLIPSLAGF
-19 VGSAAAVAQEV
+19 AVAEAQEV
-30 LPPEQAFPYTIE
+30 LPPEEAFPYTIE
-42 ASSDQLLLNFDVQD
+42 ASSDQLLLKFDVQD

-62 ERFAFASQT
+62 ERFDFASQT
-71 GAVTLG
+71 AAVTLG
-77 APILPIGE
+77 AAVLPSGE

-103 VRIPYRRSTEVD
+103 VRIPYRRSTNID
-115 EMDFQL
+115 AMDFQL

-137 WTSNV
+137 WTTSV
-142 SLPEGDGGRESLFSS
+142 ALPAGSGGGESFFGS
-157 LFSGTSD
+157 LFSGSSD
-164 SELLPADEAFILDG
+164 SELLPADEAFVLDS

-183 NQITLSWRIE
+183 NQITLNWRIE
-193 PGYYLYRD
+193 PGYYLYSD
-201 KFAFN
+201 KFAFS
-206 TDSAIQLG
+206 TDSTIQLG
-214 AARIPAGEPHYD
+214 TARIPAGEPHFD
-226 VYFGDVEVFHNYV
+226 EYFGDVEVFYNYV
-239 EAELPFSRATP
+239 EAELPFSRASP
-250 DAIEVVIDATLQG
+250 DAIEVVIDAMLQG
-263 CKADS
+263 CKVDS
-268 ICYPVI
+268 VCFPVI
-274 AQSVALDLPASGTFA
+274 AQSVVLDLPASGTFA
-289 GAVDGT
+289 GVAEDPGFV
-295 GSAFISEQD
+295 SEQD

-311 YNSWWLVLGTFYGL
+311 NSSWWLVLGTFYGL

-345 IAGQGDDVTTGRGFA
+345 IAGQGDNVTAGRGFA

-381 TAGSQLQAAFQEP
+381 SAGSQLQAAFQEP

-413 MFELQMPS
+413 MFELQMPA

-527 LMERVLPGSLTLL
+527 MMERVLPGSITLL

-551 FLGAFEPLPETAPAI
+551 FLGAFEPLPEAAPAI
-566 RRLGKGLGVMAC
+566 RRLGKGIGVMAC
-578 IYGALML
+578 IYGGLML

-606 GSSQDLSTGHLAFEP
+606 GSTQDLSSGHLAFEP

-632 TEARAAGAPVLFD
+632 TKARAAGAPVLFD

-651 VSCREMEKYT
+651 VSCKEMEKYT
-661 FPDAAVI
+661 FSDADVI

-692 QYFGSFGPPTIA
+692 KYFGSFGPPTIA
-704 FFDRAGQEQPAYKL
+704 FFDSAGQEQPAYKL
-718 VGYVRAE
+718 VGYVGAE
-725 EFATHV
+725 EFAAHV
-731 QRLAAL
+731 RRLAAL

>member
-1 MRFRYSL
+1 MHYWYSL
-8 ASTLLVLIPGL
+8 AAKLLLLIPSLAGF
-19 VGSAAAVAQEV
+19 AVAEAQDV
-30 LPPEQAFPYTIE
+30 LPPEEAFPYTIE
-42 ASSDQLLLNFDVQD
+42 ASSDQLLLKFEVQD

-62 ERFAFASQT
+62 ERFDFASQT
-71 GAVTLG
+71 AAVTLG
-77 APILPIGE
+77 AAVLPSGE

-94 VETYRGQFQ
+94 VETYRGQFE
-103 VRIPYRRSTEVD
+103 VSIPYWRSTETD
-115 EMDFQL
+115 ELDFQL

-142 SLPEGDGGRESLFSS
+142 SLPKGSS
-157 LFSGTSD
+157 LFFGTSD
-164 SELLPADEAFILDG
+164 SGLLPADEAFVLDG

-193 PGYYLYRD
+193 PGYYLYSE
-201 KFAFN
+201 KFAFS
-206 TDSAIQLG
+206 TGSEIQLG

-226 VYFGDVEVFHNYV
+226 EYFGDVEVFYNYV
-239 EAELPFSRATP
+239 EAELPFSRASP
-250 DAIEVVIDATLQG
+250 DAIEVVINATLQG
-263 CKADS
+263 CKVDS
-268 ICYPVI
+268 VCYPVI
-274 AQSVALDLPASGTFA
+274 AQSIVLDLPASGTFA
-289 GAVDGT
+289 AAVDDT
-295 GSAFISEQD
+295 VLFVSEQD
-304 RLASLVL
+304 RLAMLVL
-311 YNSWWLVLGTFYGL
+311 NSSWWLVLGTFYGL

-345 IAGQGDDVTTGRGFA
+345 IAGQGDNVTAGRGFA
-360 LSLSYVMG
+360 LSLAYVMG

-381 TAGSQLQAAFQEP
+381 SAGSQLQAAFQEP

-399 FAALFVGLALSMFG
+399 FSALFVGLALSMFG
-413 MFELQMPS
+413 MFELQMP
-421 AIQTRLANMSNNQRT
+421 AAVQTRLANLSNNQRT

-520 MLGLAIW
+520 MLGMAIW
-527 LMERVLPGSLTLL
+527 MMERVLPGSITLL

-566 RRLGKGLGVMAC
+566 RRLGKGIGVMAC

-606 GSSQDLSTGHLAFEP
+606 GSAQGLSTGHLAFES

-632 TEARAAGAPVLFD
+632 TSARAAGTPVLFD

-651 VSCREMEKYT
+651 VSCKEMEKYT
-661 FPDAAVI
+661 FSDADVI

-692 QYFGSFGPPTIA
+692 KYFGSFGPPTIA
-704 FFDRAGQEQPAYKL
+704 FFDSAGQEQPAYKL

-731 QRLAAL
+731 RRLAAL

>member
-1 MRFRYSL
+1 MHYWYSL
-8 ASTLLVLIPGL
+8 VAKLLLLIPSLAGF
-19 VGSAAAVAQEV
+19 AVTEAQEV
-30 LPPEQAFPYTIE
+30 LPPEEAFPYSIE
-42 ASSDQLLLNFDVQD
+42 ASADELLLKFDVQD

-62 ERFAFASQT
+62 KQFAFASQT
-71 GAVTLG
+71 DAVTLG
-77 APILPIGE
+77 TPVLPIGD

-94 VETYRGQFQ
+94 VETYRDQFE
-103 VRIPYRRSTEVD
+103 VRIPYWRSTETD

-142 SLPEGDGGRESLFSS
+142 SLPKGSS

-164 SELLPADEAFILDG
+164 SELLPADEAFVLDG

-193 PGYYLYRD
+193 PGYYLYSE
-201 KFAFN
+201 KFAFS
-206 TDSAIQLG
+206 TGSEIQLG
-214 AARIPAGEPHYD
+214 TARIPAGEPHSD
-226 VYFGDVEVFHNYV
+226 EYFGDVEVFYNYV
-239 EAELPFSRATP
+239 EAELPFSRASP

-263 CKADS
+263 CKVDS
-268 ICYPVI
+268 VCYPVI
-274 AQSVALDLPASGTFA
+274 AQSIVLDLPASGTFA
-289 GAVDGT
+289 AAVDDT
-295 GSAFISEQD
+295 VLFVSEQD
-304 RLASLVL
+304 RLAMLVL
-311 YNSWWLVLGTFYGL
+311 NSSWWLVLGTFYGL

-345 IAGQGDDVTTGRGFA
+345 IAGQGDNVTAGRGFA

-381 TAGSQLQAAFQEP
+381 SAGSQLQAAFQEP

-399 FAALFVGLALSMFG
+399 FAALFVGMALSMFG
-413 MFELQMPS
+413 MFELQMP
-421 AIQTRLANMSNNQRT
+421 AAVQTRLANLSNNQRT

-486 GMGSPLLLVGASA
+486 GMGSPLLVFGASA

-520 MLGLAIW
+520 MLGMAIW
-527 LMERVLPGSLTLL
+527 MMERVLPGSITLL

-566 RRLGKGLGVMAC
+566 RRLGKGIGVMAC

-606 GSSQDLSTGHLAFEP
+606 GSAQGLSTGHLAFEP

-632 TEARAAGAPVLFD
+632 TSARAAGTPVLFD

-651 VSCREMEKYT
+651 VSCKEMEKYT
-661 FPDAAVI
+661 FPDADVI

-692 QYFGSFGPPTIA
+692 KYFGSFGPPTIA
-704 FFDRAGQEQPAYKL
+704 FFDSAGQEQPAYKL

-731 QRLAAL
+731 RRLAAL

>member
-1 MRFRYSL
+1 MHYWYSL
-8 ASTLLVLIPGL
+8 AAKLLLLIPSLAGFA
-19 VGSAAAVAQEV
+19 VAAAQDV
-30 LPPEQAFPYTIE
+30 LPPEEAFPYTIE
-42 ASSDQLLLNFDVQD
+42 ASSDQLLLKFEVQD

-62 ERFAFASQT
+62 ERFDFASQT
-71 GAVTLG
+71 AAVTLG
-77 APILPIGE
+77 AAVLPSGE

-94 VETYRGQFQ
+94 VETYRGQFE
-103 VRIPYRRSTEVD
+103 VSIPYWRSTETD
-115 EMDFQL
+115 ELDFQL

-142 SLPEGDGGRESLFSS
+142 SLPKGSS
-157 LFSGTSD
+157 LFFGTSD
-164 SELLPADEAFILDG
+164 SGLLPADEAFVLDG

-193 PGYYLYRD
+193 PGYYLYSE

-206 TDSAIQLG
+206 TGSEIQLG

-226 VYFGDVEVFHNYV
+226 EYFGDVEVFYNYV
-239 EAELPFSRATP
+239 EAELPFSRASP
-250 DAIEVVIDATLQG
+250 DAIEIVIDATLQG
-263 CKADS
+263 CKVDS
-268 ICYPVI
+268 VCYPVI
-274 AQSVALDLPASGTFA
+274 AQSIVLDLPASGTFA
-289 GAVDGT
+289 AAVDDT
-295 GSAFISEQD
+295 VLFVSEQD
-304 RLASLVL
+304 RLAMLVL
-311 YNSWWLVLGTFYGL
+311 NSSWWLVLGTFYGL

-345 IAGQGDDVTTGRGFA
+345 IAGQGDNVTAGRGFA
-360 LSLSYVMG
+360 LSLAYVMG

-381 TAGSQLQAAFQEP
+381 SAGSQLQAAFQEP
-394 WLLTL
+394 WLIAL
-399 FAALFVGLALSMFG
+399 FAALFVGMALSMFG
-413 MFELQMPS
+413 MFELQMP
-421 AIQTRLANMSNNQRT
+421 AAVQTRLANLSNNQRT

-472 DVVRGAGALFALSL
+472 DVVRGAGALFALSM
-486 GMGSPLLLVGASA
+486 GMGSPLLLLGASA

-520 MLGLAIW
+520 MLGMAIW
-527 LMERVLPGSLTLL
+527 MMERVLPGSITLL

-566 RRLGKGLGVMAC
+566 RRLGKGIGVMAC

-606 GSSQDLSTGHLAFEP
+606 GSAQGLSTGHLAFEP
-621 VESVAELQVAL
+621 VESVTELQVAL
-632 TEARAAGAPVLFD
+632 TSARAAGTPVLFD

-651 VSCREMEKYT
+651 VSCKEMEKYT
-661 FPDAAVI
+661 FSDADVI

-692 QYFGSFGPPTIA
+692 KYFGSFGPPTIA
-704 FFDRAGQEQPAYKL
+704 FFDNAGQEQPAYKL

-731 QRLAAL
+731 RRLAAL

>member
-8 ASTLLVLIPGL
+8 TTKLLVLIPGF
-19 VGSAAAVAQEV
+19 VGCAVAAAQEV
-30 LPPEQAFPYTIE
+30 LPPAEAFPYTIE
-42 ASSDQLLLNFDVQD
+42 ASADQLVLKFAVED

-62 ERFAFASQT
+62 ERFDFASQT
-71 GAVTLG
+71 DAVTLG
-77 APILPIGE
+77 APVFPTGE

-94 VETYRGQFQ
+94 VETYRGEFQ
-103 VRIPYRRSTEVD
+103 VGIPYRRATEVD

-142 SLPEGDGGRESLFSS
+142 SLPEGGGESFISS
-157 LFSGTSD
+157 LLSGTSD
-164 SELLPADEAFILDG
+164 SELLPVDEAFVLDS

-183 NQITLSWRIE
+183 NRITLSWRIE
-193 PGYYLYRD
+193 PGYYLYSD
-201 KFAFN
+201 KFAFS

-214 AARIPAGEPHYD
+214 AARIPTGEPHYD
-226 VYFGDVEVFHNYV
+226 EFFGDVGVFYNYV

-263 CKADS
+263 CKDDS
-268 ICYPVI
+268 ICYPI
-274 AQSVALDLPASGTFA
+274 IPQSVTLDLPASGTFA
-289 GAVDGT
+289 GVVEDPG
-295 GSAFISEQD
+295 FISEQD

-311 YNSWWLVLGTFYGL
+311 NSSWWLVLGTFYGL

-345 IAGQGDDVTTGRGFA
+345 IAGQGDNVTTGRGFA

-381 TAGSQLQAAFQEP
+381 SAGSQLQAAFQEP

-399 FAALFVGLALSMFG
+399 FAALFVGMALSMFG
-413 MFELQMPS
+413 MFELQMPT
-421 AIQTRLANMSNNQRT
+421 AVQTRLANLSNNQRT

-499 GKLLPKAGA
+499 GKLLPKAGS

-527 LMERVLPGSLTLL
+527 MMERVLPGSITLL

-551 FLGAFEPLPETAPAI
+551 FLGAFEPLPENAPAV
-566 RRLGKGLGVMAC
+566 RRLGKGIGIMAC
-578 IYGALML
+578 IYGGLML
-585 VGVTLGGDDP
+585 IGVTLGGNDP
-595 LEPIPRGSLLA
+595 LEPIPRGSFLA
-606 GSSQDLSTGHLAFEP
+606 GSTQGLSTGHLAFEP

-632 TEARAAGAPVLFD
+632 ASARTAGAPVLFD

-651 VSCREMEKYT
+651 VSCKEMEKYT
-661 FPDAAVI
+661 FPDAGVI

-679 DVTDNDADDKELL
+679 DVTDNDADDQELL
-692 QYFGSFGPPTIA
+692 KYFNSFGPPTIA
-704 FFDRAGQEQPAYKL
+704 FFDSAGQEQPAYTL
-718 VGYVRAE
+718 VGYVPAE
-725 EFATHV
+725 EFAAHV

>member
-1 MRFRYSL
+1 MHYWYSL
-8 ASTLLVLIPGL
+8 AAKLLLLIPSLAGF
-19 VGSAAAVAQEV
+19 AVAEAQDV
-30 LPPEQAFPYTIE
+30 LPPEEAFPYTIE
-42 ASSDQLLLNFDVQD
+42 ASSDQLLLKFEVQD

-62 ERFAFASQT
+62 ERFDFASQT
-71 GAVTLG
+71 AAVTLG
-77 APILPIGE
+77 AAVLPSGE

-94 VETYRGQFQ
+94 VETYRGQFE
-103 VRIPYRRSTEVD
+103 VSIPYWRSTETD
-115 EMDFQL
+115 ELDFQL

-142 SLPEGDGGRESLFSS
+142 SLPKGSS
-157 LFSGTSD
+157 LFFGTSD
-164 SELLPADEAFILDG
+164 SGLLPADEAFVLDG

-193 PGYYLYRD
+193 PGYYLYSE
-201 KFAFN
+201 KFAFS
-206 TDSAIQLG
+206 TGSEIQLG

-226 VYFGDVEVFHNYV
+226 EYFGDVEVFYNYV
-239 EAELPFSRATP
+239 EAELPFSRASP

-263 CKADS
+263 CKVDS
-268 ICYPVI
+268 VCYPVI
-274 AQSVALDLPASGTFA
+274 AQSIVLDLPASGTFA
-289 GAVDGT
+289 AAVDDT
-295 GSAFISEQD
+295 GSVFISEQD

-311 YNSWWLVLGTFYGL
+311 NSSWWLVLGTFYGL

-345 IAGQGDDVTTGRGFA
+345 IAGQGDNVTAGRGFA
-360 LSLSYVMG
+360 LSLAYVMG

-381 TAGSQLQAAFQEP
+381 SAGSQLQAAFQEP

-399 FAALFVGLALSMFG
+399 FSALFVGLALSMFG
-413 MFELQMPS
+413 MFELQMP
-421 AIQTRLANMSNNQRT
+421 AAVQTRLANLSNNQRT

-520 MLGLAIW
+520 MLGMAIW
-527 LMERVLPGSLTLL
+527 MMERVLPGSITLL

-566 RRLGKGLGVMAC
+566 RRLGKGIGVMAC

-606 GSSQDLSTGHLAFEP
+606 GSAQGLSTGHLAFEP

-632 TEARAAGAPVLFD
+632 TSARAAGTPVLFD

-651 VSCREMEKYT
+651 VSCKEMEKYT
-661 FPDAAVI
+661 FSDADVI

-692 QYFGSFGPPTIA
+692 KYFGSFGPPTIA
-704 FFDRAGQEQPAYKL
+704 FFDNAGREQPAYKL

-731 QRLAAL
+731 RRLAAL

>member
-1 MRFRYSL
+1 MRYWSSL
-8 ASTLLVLIPGL
+8 ATRLIILPIGF
-19 VGSAAAVAQEV
+19 VSGTVATAQNV

-42 ASSDQLLLNFDVQD
+42 ASADEIILTFEVQD

-62 ERFAFASQT
+62 ERFGFASQT
-71 GAVTLG
+71 DTVGLG
-77 APILPIGE
+77 SPVFPPGE

-94 VETYRGQFQ
+94 VETYRGQFH
-103 VRIPYRRSTEVD
+103 VSVPYQNSTAVD
-115 EMDFQL
+115 EMEFQL

-137 WTSNV
+137 WLSNV
-142 SLPEGDGGRESLFSS
+142 SLPEGGGGDESPRNTF
-157 LFSGTSD
+157 FTATD
-164 SELLPADEAFILDG
+164 NSEILPPDEAFVIDG

-183 NQITLSWRIE
+183 NQITLSWQIE
-193 PGYYLYRD
+193 PGYYLYSD
-201 KFAFN
+201 KFAFS
-206 TDSAIQLG
+206 TDSEIQLG
-214 AARIPAGEPHYD
+214 TARMPAGEPHND
-226 VYFGDVEVFHNYV
+226 EHFGDVEVFYNYV
-239 EAELPFSRATP
+239 EAEIPFSRATP
-250 DAIEVVIDATLQG
+250 DALDVVIEASFQG
-263 CKADS
+263 CKVDS

-274 AQSVALDLPASGTFA
+274 VQSVELNVPASSSFA
-289 GAVDGT
+289 AAVEDT
-295 GSAFISEQD
+295 PFVSEQD

-311 YNSWWLVLGTFYGL
+311 NSSWWLVLVTFYGL

-345 IAGQGDDVTTGRGFA
+345 IAGQGDNVSAGRGFA

-381 TAGSQLQAAFQEP
+381 AAGSQLQAAFQEP

-399 FAALFVGLALSMFG
+399 FAALFVGMALSMFG

-421 AIQTRLANMSNNQRT
+421 AIQTRLSNLSNNQRT

-460 LVATLAVIGQSG
+460 LVATLAVIGQSS

-499 GKLLPKAGA
+499 GKLLPKAGS
-508 WMDTVKASFGVM
+508 WMNTVKAGFGVM

-527 LMERVLPGSLTLL
+527 MMERVLPGSITLL

-551 FLGAFEPLPETAPAI
+551 FLGALEPLPAPASPVS
-566 RRLGKGLGVMAC
+566 RLSKGLGVLAC
-578 IYGALML
+578 IYGAVML
-585 VGVTLGGDDP
+585 LGVTLGGDDP

-606 GSSQDLSTGHLAFEP
+606 GSTQRLSTGHLAFEP
-621 VESVAELQVAL
+621 VESVAELEVAL
-632 TEARAAGAPVLFD
+632 TSARAAGAPVLFD
-645 FSADWC
+645 FSAEWC
-651 VSCREMEKYT
+651 VSCKEMEKYT
-661 FPDAAVI
+661 FLDVGVI

-692 QYFGSFGPPTIA
+692 QYFSSFGPPTIA
-704 FFDRAGQEQPAYKL
+704 FFDAAGQEQPAYKL
-718 VGYVRAE
+718 VGFVSPE
-725 EFATHV
+725 DFAAHV